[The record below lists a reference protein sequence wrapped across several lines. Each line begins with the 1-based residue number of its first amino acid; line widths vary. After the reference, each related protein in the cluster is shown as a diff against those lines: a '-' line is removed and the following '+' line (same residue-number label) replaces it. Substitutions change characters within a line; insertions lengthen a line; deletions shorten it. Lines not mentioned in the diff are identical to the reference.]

1 MTGSAGSANLGLYF
15 DVLARVSTNYVA
27 WFWYRCFGPPVEP
40 YVDSVHEEVN
50 RNIDIMDVFVLN
62 NMVLCTNYTYWHVIF
77 YSIFSFL
84 WLLYL
89 IHIVLSDTISQRPCL
104 LLCDPLSKYSSQ
116 WADDFARCYQTKER
130 RPAARKKLDS
140 TSWYAANVSKDR
152 LQGLQKMWTVLL
164 CYANQYKSGLMYI

>member
-1 MTGSAGSANLGLYF
+1 MCSLALVPITSLDSGTG
-15 DVLARVSTNYVA
+15 VLE
-27 WFWYRCFGPPVEP
+27 PPVEP
-40 YVDSVHEEVN
+40 FTYEDSVHEEIN
-50 RNIDIMDVFVLN
+50 RNIDITDVFVLN

-84 WLLYL
+84 FSGCSTWYTLSS
-89 IHIVLSDTISQRPCL
+89 SDTISQRPCL